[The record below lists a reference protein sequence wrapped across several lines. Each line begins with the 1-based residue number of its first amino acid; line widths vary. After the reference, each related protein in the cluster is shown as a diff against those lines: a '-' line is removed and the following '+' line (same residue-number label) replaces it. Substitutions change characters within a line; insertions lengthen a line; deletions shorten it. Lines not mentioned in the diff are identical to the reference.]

1 MGALT
6 VRKISD
12 EVHAALKDRARQNG
26 RSTEAEV
33 RAIIESSL
41 GLAAKKGMGTALE
54 EIGKAVG
61 GIDLDIT
68 RDKTPARF
76 AVFD

>member
-1 MGALT
+1 M
-6 VRKISD
+6 
-12 EVHAALKDRARQNG
+12 
-26 RSTEAEV
+26 